1 MIVFKSVRYKN
12 FLSSGN
18 VFTQIDLDR
27 SKTTLIIGDN
37 GAGKS
42 TMLDALTFGLFGKPF
57 RNVNKPQ
64 LVNSVNER
72 EAVVE
77 VEFLVGKKHIL
88 VRRGIKPNFFE
99 IETDGTQLQQNAN
112 VRDFQ
117 EFLEKNVL
125 KLNYKSFTQIVIL
138 GNSSFVPFMQ
148 LKASDR
154 RDIIEDLLDIQI
166 FSSMN
171 NILKTYAIE
180 NKLKIDK
187 TKSAKDLL
195 ENKIDLKENYILQL
209 KRKTKT
215 LISKYENDIKKSLDE
230 KDSRIKQ
237 IDEINKSVEEFLN
250 EVSDAKQVN
259 NKHDKLTEYQRSIL
273 RNVDSEQKNIS
284 FFETNDDCPTCKQNI
299 DHAFKHKEI
308 IQKQEKIKEF
318 RTAIDKIDEELNAIR
333 DRLSSIQSIQEN
345 IQDHQT
351 TVQTINNGISVIDQY
366 VKKQQESINHL
377 EQDTGDINDE
387 KKKLKEY
394 GKEFEEIKVQTEEL
408 IEEKFINETAKSILK
423 DEGIKSRIIKQYLPI
438 MNKLI
443 NKYLTQ
449 MNFFVSFN
457 LDENFNEEIKSRYRD
472 DFTYDSFSEGE
483 KMRIDLALLFTWR
496 TVAKLK
502 NSVNTNL
509 LILDEVFD
517 SSLDGD
523 GTDEFMKIV
532 NEQGE
537 TINVFVISHKGDTL
551 YDKFRVHMKF
561 EKRKNFS
568 VLCQP
573 SPCTSYKRYD

>member
-1 MIVFKSVRYKN
+1 MILFKTVRYKN

-148 LKASDR
+148 LRAADR

-171 NILKTYAIE
+171 NILKSYAID
-180 NKLKIDK
+180 NKIKIDE
-187 TKSAKDLL
+187 TKLARDLL
-195 ENKIDLKENYILQL
+195 ENKIDLKENYISQL

-215 LISKYENDIKKSLDE
+215 LITKYEKDIKKSLDE

-250 EVSDAKQVN
+250 EVSDDKQVN
-259 NKHDKLTEYQRSIL
+259 DKHDKLTEYQRSIL

-284 FFETNDDCPTCKQNI
+284 FFESNDDCPTCKQNI

-308 IQKQEKIKEF
+308 IQKQKKIEEF
-318 RTAIDKIDEELNAIR
+318 KSAVDKIDGELDETRN
-333 DRLSSIQSIQEN
+333 RLSAIQSIQEN
-345 IQDHQT
+345 IQNHQT
-351 TVQTINNGISVIDQY
+351 TIQSINNGISVIDQY
-366 VKKQQESINHL
+366 VKKQQENINHL

-387 KKKLKEY
+387 RKKLKEY
-394 GKEFEEIKVQTEEL
+394 GKEFKEIEVQTEEL
-408 IEEKFINETAKSILK
+408 IEEKFIHETARNILK

-483 KMRIDLALLFTWR
+483 KMRIDLSLLFTWR

-532 NEQGE
+532 NEQG
-537 TINVFVISHKGDTL
+537 TTTNVFVISHKGDTL

-568 VLCQP
+568 VII
-573 SPCTSYKRYD
+573 

>member
-1 MIVFKSVRYKN
+1 MILFKTVRYKN

-27 SKTTLIIGDN
+27 SKTTLIIGEN

-77 VEFLVGKKHIL
+77 VEFYVGKKHIL

-148 LKASDR
+148 LRAADR

-171 NILKTYAIE
+171 NILKSYAIDNKIKIDE
-180 NKLKIDK
+180 NKL
-187 TKSAKDLL
+187 ARDLL

-215 LISKYENDIKKSLDE
+215 LITKYEKDIKKSLDE

-259 NKHDKLTEYQRSIL
+259 DKHDKLTEYQRSIL

-284 FFETNDDCPTCKQNI
+284 FFESNDDCPTCKQNI

-308 IQKQEKIKEF
+308 IQKQKKIEEF
-318 RTAIDKIDEELNAIR
+318 KSAVDKIDGELDETRN
-333 DRLSSIQSIQEN
+333 RLSAIQSIQEN
-345 IQDHQT
+345 IQNHQT
-351 TVQTINNGISVIDQY
+351 TIQSINNGISVIDQY
-366 VKKQQESINHL
+366 VKKQQENINHL

-387 KKKLKEY
+387 RKKLKEY
-394 GKEFEEIKVQTEEL
+394 GKEFKEIEVQTEEL
-408 IEEKFINETAKSILK
+408 IEEKFIHETARNILK

-483 KMRIDLALLFTWR
+483 KMRIDLSLLFTWR

-517 SSLDGD
+517 SSLDGE

-532 NEQGE
+532 NEQG
-537 TINVFVISHKGDTL
+537 TTTNVFVISHKGDTL

-568 VLCQP
+568 VII
-573 SPCTSYKRYD
+573 

>member
-1 MIVFKSVRYKN
+1 MILFKTVRYKN

-148 LKASDR
+148 LRAADR

-171 NILKTYAIE
+171 NILKAYAID
-180 NKLKIDK
+180 NKIKIDE
-187 TKSAKDLL
+187 TKLARDLL

-215 LISKYENDIKKSLDE
+215 LITKYEKDIKNSLDE

-259 NKHDKLTEYQRSIL
+259 DKHDKLSEYQRSIL

-284 FFETNDDCPTCKQNI
+284 FFESNDDCPTCKQNI

-308 IQKQEKIKEF
+308 IQKTKKIEEF
-318 RTAIDKIDEELNAIR
+318 RSAIDKIDGELDETRN
-333 DRLSSIQSIQEN
+333 RLSAIQSIQEN

-351 TVQTINNGISVIDQY
+351 TIQTINNGISVIDQY
-366 VKKQQESINHL
+366 VKKQQENINHL

-387 KKKLKEY
+387 RKKLKEY
-394 GKEFEEIKVQTEEL
+394 GKEFKEIEVQTEEL
-408 IEEKFINETAKSILK
+408 IEEKFIHETAKNILK

-457 LDENFNEEIKSRYRD
+457 LDENFYEEIKSRYRD

-483 KMRIDLALLFTWR
+483 KMRIDLSLLFTWR

-517 SSLDGD
+517 SSLDGE

-532 NEQGE
+532 NEQG
-537 TINVFVISHKGDTL
+537 TTTNVFVISHKGDTL

-568 VLCQP
+568 VII
-573 SPCTSYKRYD
+573 

>member
-1 MIVFKSVRYKN
+1 MILFKTVRYKN

-27 SKTTLIIGDN
+27 SKTTLIIGEN

-77 VEFLVGKKHIL
+77 VEFYVGKKHIL

-148 LKASDR
+148 LRAADR

-171 NILKTYAIE
+171 NILKSYAIDNKIKIDE
-180 NKLKIDK
+180 NKL
-187 TKSAKDLL
+187 ARDLL

-215 LISKYENDIKKSLDE
+215 LITKYEKDIKKSLDE

-259 NKHDKLTEYQRSIL
+259 DKHDKLAEYQRSIL

-284 FFETNDDCPTCKQNI
+284 FFESNDDCPTCKQNI

-308 IQKQEKIKEF
+308 IQKQKKIEEF
-318 RTAIDKIDEELNAIR
+318 KSAVDKIDGELDETRN
-333 DRLSSIQSIQEN
+333 RLSAIQSIQEN
-345 IQDHQT
+345 IQNHQT
-351 TVQTINNGISVIDQY
+351 TIQSINNGISVIDQY
-366 VKKQQESINHL
+366 VKKQQENINHL

-387 KKKLKEY
+387 RKKLKEY
-394 GKEFEEIKVQTEEL
+394 GKEFKEIEVQTEEL
-408 IEEKFINETAKSILK
+408 IEEKFIHETARSILK

-483 KMRIDLALLFTWR
+483 KMRIDLSLLFTWR

-517 SSLDGD
+517 SSLDGE

-532 NEQGE
+532 NEQG
-537 TINVFVISHKGDTL
+537 TTTNVFVISHKGDTL

-568 VLCQP
+568 VII
-573 SPCTSYKRYD
+573 

>member
-1 MIVFKSVRYKN
+1 MILFKTVRYKN

-27 SKTTLIIGDN
+27 SKTTLIIGEN

-64 LVNSVNER
+64 LVNSINER

-77 VEFLVGKKHIL
+77 VEFYVGKKHIL

-148 LKASDR
+148 LRAADR

-171 NILKTYAIE
+171 NILKSYAIDNKIKIDE
-180 NKLKIDK
+180 NKL
-187 TKSAKDLL
+187 ARDLL

-215 LISKYENDIKKSLDE
+215 LITKYEKDIKKSLDE

-259 NKHDKLTEYQRSIL
+259 DKHDKLAEYQRSIL

-284 FFETNDDCPTCKQNI
+284 FFESNDDCPTCKQNI

-308 IQKQEKIKEF
+308 IQKQKKIEEF
-318 RTAIDKIDEELNAIR
+318 KSAVDKIDGELDETRN
-333 DRLSSIQSIQEN
+333 RLSAIQSIQEN
-345 IQDHQT
+345 IQNHQT
-351 TVQTINNGISVIDQY
+351 TIQSINNGISVIDQY
-366 VKKQQESINHL
+366 VKKQQENINHL

-387 KKKLKEY
+387 RKKLKEY
-394 GKEFEEIKVQTEEL
+394 GKEFKEIEVQTEEL
-408 IEEKFINETAKSILK
+408 IEEKFIHETARNILK

-483 KMRIDLALLFTWR
+483 KMRIDLSLLFTWR

-517 SSLDGD
+517 SSLDGE

-532 NEQGE
+532 NEQG
-537 TINVFVISHKGDTL
+537 TTTNVFVISHKGDTL

-568 VLCQP
+568 VII
-573 SPCTSYKRYD
+573 

>member
-1 MIVFKSVRYKN
+1 MILFKTVRYKN

-18 VFTQIDLDR
+18 VFTDIQLDR
-27 SKTTLIIGDN
+27 SQTTLITGEN

-42 TMLDALTFGLFGKPF
+42 TMLDAVTFSLFGKPF
-57 RNVNKPQ
+57 RKINKPQ

-77 VEFLVGKKHIL
+77 VEFYVGKKHIL

-148 LKASDR
+148 LRAADR

-171 NILKTYAIE
+171 NILKSYAIDNKIKIDE
-180 NKLKIDK
+180 NKL
-187 TKSAKDLL
+187 ARDLL

-215 LISKYENDIKKSLDE
+215 LITKYEKDIKKSLDE

-259 NKHDKLTEYQRSIL
+259 DKHDKLTEYQRSIL

-284 FFETNDDCPTCKQNI
+284 FFESNDDCPTCKQNI

-308 IQKQEKIKEF
+308 IQKQKKIEEF
-318 RTAIDKIDEELNAIR
+318 KSAVDKIDGELDETRN
-333 DRLSSIQSIQEN
+333 RLSAIQSIQEN
-345 IQDHQT
+345 IQNHQT
-351 TVQTINNGISVIDQY
+351 TIQSINNGISVIDQY
-366 VKKQQESINHL
+366 VKKQQENINHL

-387 KKKLKEY
+387 RKKLKEY
-394 GKEFEEIKVQTEEL
+394 GKEFKEIEVQTEEL
-408 IEEKFINETAKSILK
+408 IEEKFINETARNILK

-483 KMRIDLALLFTWR
+483 KMRIDLSLLFTWR

-517 SSLDGD
+517 SSLDGE

-532 NEQGE
+532 NEQG
-537 TINVFVISHKGDTL
+537 TTTNVFVISHKGDTL

-568 VLCQP
+568 VII
-573 SPCTSYKRYD
+573 

>member
-1 MIVFKSVRYKN
+1 MITFKSVRYKN

-27 SKTTLIIGDN
+27 SKTTLIIGEN

-57 RNVNKPQ
+57 RSVNKPQ
-64 LVNSVNER
+64 LVNSINER

-77 VEFLVGKKHIL
+77 VEFYVGKKHIL
-88 VRRGIKPNFFE
+88 VRRGIKPNLFE
-99 IETDGTQLQQNAN
+99 IETDGAQLQQNAN

-148 LKASDR
+148 LRAADR

-171 NILKTYAIE
+171 NILKSYAIDNKIKIDE
-180 NKLKIDK
+180 NKL
-187 TKSAKDLL
+187 ARDLL

-215 LISKYENDIKKSLDE
+215 LITKYEKDIKKSLDE

-259 NKHDKLTEYQRSIL
+259 DKHDKLTEYQRSIL

-284 FFETNDDCPTCKQNI
+284 FFESNDDCPTCKQNI

-308 IQKQEKIKEF
+308 IQKQKKIEEF
-318 RTAIDKIDEELNAIR
+318 KSAVDKIDGELDETRN
-333 DRLSSIQSIQEN
+333 RLSAIQSIQEN
-345 IQDHQT
+345 IQNHQT
-351 TVQTINNGISVIDQY
+351 TIQSINNGISVIDQY
-366 VKKQQESINHL
+366 VKKQQENINHL

-387 KKKLKEY
+387 RKKLKEY
-394 GKEFEEIKVQTEEL
+394 GKEFKEIEVQTEEL
-408 IEEKFINETAKSILK
+408 IEEKFIHETARNILK

-483 KMRIDLALLFTWR
+483 KMRIDLSLLFTWR

-517 SSLDGD
+517 SSLDGE

-532 NEQGE
+532 NEQG
-537 TINVFVISHKGDTL
+537 TTTNVFVISHKGDTL

-568 VLCQP
+568 VII
-573 SPCTSYKRYD
+573 

>member
-1 MIVFKSVRYKN
+1 MITFKSVRYKN

-18 VFTQIDLDR
+18 VFTKIDLDR
-27 SKTTLIIGDN
+27 SKTTLIIGEN

-57 RNVNKPQ
+57 RSINKAQ
-64 LVNSVNER
+64 LINSINER

-99 IETDGTQLQQNAN
+99 IITDGLQLQQNAS

-117 EFLEKNVL
+117 DFLEKSVL

-166 FSSMN
+166 FSTMN
-171 NILKTYAIE
+171 NVLKTYSME
-180 NKLKIDK
+180 NKIKIDEN
-187 TKSAKDLL
+187 KSSKDLL
-195 ENKIDLKENYILQL
+195 ENKIELKENYISQL
-209 KRKTKT
+209 KHKTKS
-215 LISKYENDIKKSLDE
+215 LISGYEKDIKKSLDE
-230 KDSRIKQ
+230 KEKLCAQ
-237 IDEINKSVEEFLN
+237 IEEVNQSVEELLN
-250 EVSDAKQVN
+250 QINDAKQVN
-259 NKHDKLTEYQRSIL
+259 ETHDKLTEYQRSIL
-273 RNVDSEQKNIS
+273 RNVNTEQENIS
-284 FFETNDDCPTCKQNI
+284 FFESNDDCPTCKQNI

-308 IQKQEKIKEF
+308 IQKQKKIEEYNS
-318 RTAIDKIDEELNAIR
+318 AVDKIDGELNATR
-333 DRLSSIQSIQEN
+333 ERLSAIQSIQEN
-345 IQDHQT
+345 IQGQQT
-351 TVQTINNGISVIDQY
+351 SVQTINNNVRVIDQY
-366 VKKQQESINHL
+366 VKKQQESINQL
-377 EQDTGDINDE
+377 EQDTGDIKEE
-387 KKKLKEY
+387 KKALKEY
-394 GKEFEEIKVQTEEL
+394 ASEFKEIEALTEEL
-408 IEEKFINETAKSILK
+408 IEEKFVQETARNILK

-457 LDENFNEEIKSRYRD
+457 LDSNFNEEIKSRYRD

-496 TVAKLK
+496 TIAKLK

-517 SSLDGD
+517 SSLDGE

-532 NEQGE
+532 NEQGS
-537 TINVFVISHKGDTL
+537 TTNVFVISHKGDTL

-568 VLCQP
+568 VIL
-573 SPCTSYKRYD
+573 

>member
-1 MIVFKSVRYKN
+1 MILFKTVRYKN

-27 SKTTLIIGDN
+27 SKTTLIIGEN

-77 VEFLVGKKHIL
+77 VEFYVGKKHIL

-148 LKASDR
+148 LRAADR

-171 NILKTYAIE
+171 NILKSYAIDNKIKIDE
-180 NKLKIDK
+180 NKL
-187 TKSAKDLL
+187 ARDLL

-215 LISKYENDIKKSLDE
+215 LITKYEKDIKKSLDE

-259 NKHDKLTEYQRSIL
+259 DKHDKLAEYQRSIL

-284 FFETNDDCPTCKQNI
+284 FFESNDDCPTCKQNI

-308 IQKQEKIKEF
+308 IQKQKKIEEF
-318 RTAIDKIDEELNAIR
+318 KSAVDKIDGELDETRN
-333 DRLSSIQSIQEN
+333 RLSAIQSIQEN
-345 IQDHQT
+345 IQNHQT
-351 TVQTINNGISVIDQY
+351 TIQSINNGISVIDQY
-366 VKKQQESINHL
+366 VKKQQENINHL

-387 KKKLKEY
+387 RKKLKEY
-394 GKEFEEIKVQTEEL
+394 GKEFKEIEVQTEEL
-408 IEEKFINETAKSILK
+408 IEEKFIHETARNILK

-483 KMRIDLALLFTWR
+483 KMRIDLSLLFTWR

-517 SSLDGD
+517 SSLDGE

-532 NEQGE
+532 NEQG
-537 TINVFVISHKGDTL
+537 TTTNVFVISHKGDTL

-568 VLCQP
+568 VIL
-573 SPCTSYKRYD
+573 

>member
-1 MIVFKSVRYKN
+1 MILFKTVRYKN

-72 EAVVE
+72 DAVVE

-148 LKASDR
+148 LRAADR

-171 NILKTYAIE
+171 NILKSYAIDNKIKIDE
-180 NKLKIDK
+180 NKL
-187 TKSAKDLL
+187 ARDLL

-209 KRKTKT
+209 KRKTKP
-215 LISKYENDIKKSLDE
+215 LITKYEKDIKKSLDE

-259 NKHDKLTEYQRSIL
+259 DKHDKLTEYQRSIL

-284 FFETNDDCPTCKQNI
+284 FFESNDDCPTCKQNI

-308 IQKQEKIKEF
+308 IQKQKKIEEF
-318 RTAIDKIDEELNAIR
+318 KSAVDKIDGELDETRN
-333 DRLSSIQSIQEN
+333 RLSAIQSIQEN
-345 IQDHQT
+345 IQNHQT
-351 TVQTINNGISVIDQY
+351 TIQSINNGISVIDQY
-366 VKKQQESINHL
+366 VKKQQENINHL

-387 KKKLKEY
+387 RKKLKEY
-394 GKEFEEIKVQTEEL
+394 GKEFKEIEVQTEEL
-408 IEEKFINETAKSILK
+408 IEEKFIHETARNILK

-483 KMRIDLALLFTWR
+483 KMRIDLSLLFTWR

-517 SSLDGD
+517 SSLDGE

-532 NEQGE
+532 NEQG
-537 TINVFVISHKGDTL
+537 TTTNVFVISHKGDTL

-568 VLCQP
+568 VII
-573 SPCTSYKRYD
+573 

>member
-1 MIVFKSVRYKN
+1 MILFKTVRYKN

-72 EAVVE
+72 DAVVE

-148 LKASDR
+148 LRAADR

-171 NILKTYAIE
+171 NILKSYAIDNKIKIDE
-180 NKLKIDK
+180 NKL
-187 TKSAKDLL
+187 ARDLL

-215 LISKYENDIKKSLDE
+215 LITKYEKDIKKSLDE

-259 NKHDKLTEYQRSIL
+259 DKHDKLTEYQRSIL

-284 FFETNDDCPTCKQNI
+284 FFESNDDCPTCKQNI

-308 IQKQEKIKEF
+308 IQKQKKIEEF
-318 RTAIDKIDEELNAIR
+318 KSAVDKIDEELDETRN
-333 DRLSSIQSIQEN
+333 RLSAIQSIQEN
-345 IQDHQT
+345 IQNHQT
-351 TVQTINNGISVIDQY
+351 TIQSINNGISVIDQY
-366 VKKQQESINHL
+366 VKKQQENINHL

-387 KKKLKEY
+387 RKKLKEY
-394 GKEFEEIKVQTEEL
+394 GKEFKEIEVQTEEL
-408 IEEKFINETAKSILK
+408 IEEKFIHETAKNILK

-517 SSLDGD
+517 SSLDGE

-532 NEQGE
+532 NEQG
-537 TINVFVISHKGDTL
+537 TTTNVFVISHKGDTL

-568 VLCQP
+568 VII
-573 SPCTSYKRYD
+573 

>member
-1 MIVFKSVRYKN
+1 MILFKTVRYKN

-72 EAVVE
+72 DAVVE

-88 VRRGIKPNFFE
+88 VRRGIKPNFLE
-99 IETDGTQLQQNAN
+99 IETDGAQLQQNAN

-148 LKASDR
+148 LKAADR

-171 NILKTYAIE
+171 NILKTYAID
-180 NKLKIDK
+180 NKIKIDE
-187 TKSAKDLL
+187 TKLARDLL

-215 LISKYENDIKKSLDE
+215 LITKYEKDIKKSLDE

-259 NKHDKLTEYQRSIL
+259 DKHDKLTEYQRSIL

-284 FFETNDDCPTCKQNI
+284 FFESNDDCPTCKQNI

-308 IQKQEKIKEF
+308 IQKQKKIEEF
-318 RTAIDKIDEELNAIR
+318 KSAVDKIDEELDETRN
-333 DRLSSIQSIQEN
+333 RLSAIQSIQEN
-345 IQDHQT
+345 IQNHQT
-351 TVQTINNGISVIDQY
+351 TIQSINNGISVIDQY
-366 VKKQQESINHL
+366 VKKQQENINHL

-387 KKKLKEY
+387 RKKLKEY
-394 GKEFEEIKVQTEEL
+394 GKEFKEIEVQTEEL
-408 IEEKFINETAKSILK
+408 IEEKFIHETARNILK

-483 KMRIDLALLFTWR
+483 KMRIDLSLLFTWR

-532 NEQGE
+532 NEQG
-537 TINVFVISHKGDTL
+537 TTTNVFVISHKGDTL

-568 VLCQP
+568 VII
-573 SPCTSYKRYD
+573 

>member
-1 MIVFKSVRYKN
+1 MILFKTVRYKN

-27 SKTTLIIGDN
+27 SKTTLIIGEN

-64 LVNSVNER
+64 LVNSINER

-77 VEFLVGKKHIL
+77 VEFYVGKKHIL
-88 VRRGIKPNFFE
+88 VRRGIKPNLFE
-99 IETDGTQLQQNAN
+99 IETDGAQLQQNAN

-148 LKASDR
+148 LRAADR

-171 NILKTYAIE
+171 NVLKTYALE
-180 NKLKIDK
+180 NKLKIDEN
-187 TKSAKDLL
+187 KSARDLL

-215 LISKYENDIKKSLDE
+215 LIAKYEKDIKTSLDE
-230 KDSRIKQ
+230 KTSRENQIK
-237 IDEINKSVEEFLN
+237 EINKSVEELLN
-250 EVSDAKQVN
+250 EVTDANQIN
-259 NKHDKLTEYQRSIL
+259 DKHDKLTEYQRSIL
-273 RNVDSEQKNIS
+273 RNVDTEQKKIP
-284 FFETNDDCPTCKQNI
+284 FFEALDDCPTCKHNI

-308 IQKQEKIKEF
+308 IQKQKKIEEYN
-318 RTAIDKIDEELNAIR
+318 TAVNKIDGELDETRNRLSAIR
-333 DRLSSIQSIQEN
+333 SIQEN
-345 IQDHQT
+345 IQNHQT
-351 TVQTINNGISVIDQY
+351 SIQTINNNISVIDQY
-366 VKKQQESINHL
+366 VKKQQENINHL
-377 EQDTGDINDE
+377 EQDTGDIKE
-387 KKKLKEY
+387 ERKQLKEY
-394 GKEFEEIKVQTEEL
+394 GKEFKEIEVQTEEL
-408 IEEKFINETAKSILK
+408 IEEKFIHETARSILK

-517 SSLDGD
+517 SSLDGE

-532 NEQGE
+532 NEQG
-537 TINVFVISHKGDTL
+537 TTTNVFVISHKGDTL

-568 VLCQP
+568 VIL
-573 SPCTSYKRYD
+573 

>member
-1 MIVFKSVRYKN
+1 MILFKTVRYKN

-72 EAVVE
+72 DAVVE

-148 LKASDR
+148 LKAADR

-171 NILKTYAIE
+171 NILKAYAID
-180 NKLKIDK
+180 NKIKIDE
-187 TKSAKDLL
+187 TKLARDLL

-215 LISKYENDIKKSLDE
+215 LITKYEKDIKKSLDE

-259 NKHDKLTEYQRSIL
+259 DKHDKLTEYQRSIL

-284 FFETNDDCPTCKQNI
+284 FFESNDDCPTCKQNI

-308 IQKQEKIKEF
+308 IQKQKKIEEF
-318 RTAIDKIDEELNAIR
+318 KSAVDKIDEELDETRN
-333 DRLSSIQSIQEN
+333 RLSAIQSIQEN
-345 IQDHQT
+345 IQNHQT
-351 TVQTINNGISVIDQY
+351 TIQSINNGISVIDQY
-366 VKKQQESINHL
+366 VKKQQENINHL

-387 KKKLKEY
+387 RKKLKEY
-394 GKEFEEIKVQTEEL
+394 GKEFKEIEVQTEEL
-408 IEEKFINETAKSILK
+408 IEEKFIHETAKNILK

-517 SSLDGD
+517 SSLDGE

-532 NEQGE
+532 NEQG
-537 TINVFVISHKGDTL
+537 TTTNVFVISHKGDTL
-551 YDKFRVHMKF
+551 SDKFRVHMKF

-568 VLCQP
+568 VII
-573 SPCTSYKRYD
+573 

>member
-1 MIVFKSVRYKN
+1 MILFKTVRYKN

-148 LKASDR
+148 LKAADR

-171 NILKTYAIE
+171 NILKAYAID
-180 NKLKIDK
+180 NKIKIDE
-187 TKSAKDLL
+187 TKLARDLL

-215 LISKYENDIKKSLDE
+215 LITKYEKDIKKSLDE

-284 FFETNDDCPTCKQNI
+284 FFESNDDCPTCKQNI

-308 IQKQEKIKEF
+308 IQKQKKIEEF
-318 RTAIDKIDEELNAIR
+318 KSAVDKIDGELDETRN
-333 DRLSSIQSIQEN
+333 RLSAIQSIQEN

-351 TVQTINNGISVIDQY
+351 TIQTINNGISVIDQY
-366 VKKQQESINHL
+366 VKKQQENINHL

-387 KKKLKEY
+387 RKKLKEY
-394 GKEFEEIKVQTEEL
+394 GKEFKEIEVQTEEL
-408 IEEKFINETAKSILK
+408 IEEKFIHETARNILK

-483 KMRIDLALLFTWR
+483 KMRIDLSLLFTWR

-517 SSLDGD
+517 SSLDGE

-532 NEQGE
+532 NEQG
-537 TINVFVISHKGDTL
+537 TTTNVFVISHKGDTL

-568 VLCQP
+568 VII
-573 SPCTSYKRYD
+573 

>member
-1 MIVFKSVRYKN
+1 MILFKTVRYKN

-72 EAVVE
+72 DAVVE

-148 LKASDR
+148 LRAADR

-171 NILKTYAIE
+171 NILKAYAID
-180 NKLKIDK
+180 NKIKIDE
-187 TKSAKDLL
+187 TKLARDLL

-215 LISKYENDIKKSLDE
+215 LITKYEKDIKKSLDE

-259 NKHDKLTEYQRSIL
+259 DKHDKLTEYQRSIL

-284 FFETNDDCPTCKQNI
+284 FFESNDDCPTCKQNI

-308 IQKQEKIKEF
+308 IQKTKKIEEF
-318 RTAIDKIDEELNAIR
+318 RSAIDKIDGELDETRN
-333 DRLSSIQSIQEN
+333 RLSAIQSIQEN

-351 TVQTINNGISVIDQY
+351 TIQTINNGISVIDQY
-366 VKKQQESINHL
+366 VKKQQENINHL

-387 KKKLKEY
+387 RKKLKEY
-394 GKEFEEIKVQTEEL
+394 GKEFKEIEVQTEEL
-408 IEEKFINETAKSILK
+408 IEEKFIHETARNILK

-483 KMRIDLALLFTWR
+483 KMRIDLSLLFTWR

-532 NEQGE
+532 NEQG
-537 TINVFVISHKGDTL
+537 TTTNVFVISHKGDTL

-568 VLCQP
+568 VII
-573 SPCTSYKRYD
+573 

>member
-1 MIVFKSVRYKN
+1 MILFKTVRYKN

-148 LKASDR
+148 LRAADR

-171 NILKTYAIE
+171 NILKSYAIDNKIKIDE
-180 NKLKIDK
+180 NKL
-187 TKSAKDLL
+187 ARDLL

-215 LISKYENDIKKSLDE
+215 LITKYEKDIKKSLDE

-259 NKHDKLTEYQRSIL
+259 DKHDKLTEYQRSIL

-284 FFETNDDCPTCKQNI
+284 FFESNDDCPTCKQNI

-308 IQKQEKIKEF
+308 IQKQKKIEEF
-318 RTAIDKIDEELNAIR
+318 KSAVDKIDGELDETRN
-333 DRLSSIQSIQEN
+333 RLSAIQSIQEN
-345 IQDHQT
+345 IQNHQT
-351 TVQTINNGISVIDQY
+351 TIQSINNGISVIDQY
-366 VKKQQESINHL
+366 VKKQQENINHL

-387 KKKLKEY
+387 RKKLKEY
-394 GKEFEEIKVQTEEL
+394 GKEFKEIEVQTEEL
-408 IEEKFINETAKSILK
+408 IEEKFIHETARNILK

-483 KMRIDLALLFTWR
+483 KMRIDLSLLFTWR

-517 SSLDGD
+517 SSLDGE

-532 NEQGE
+532 NEQG
-537 TINVFVISHKGDTL
+537 TTTNVFVISHKGDTL

-568 VLCQP
+568 VII
-573 SPCTSYKRYD
+573 

>member
-1 MIVFKSVRYKN
+1 MILFKTVRYKN

-27 SKTTLIIGDN
+27 SKTTLIIGEN

-77 VEFLVGKKHIL
+77 VEFYVGKKHIL

-148 LKASDR
+148 LRAADR

-171 NILKTYAIE
+171 NILKSYAIDNKIKIDE
-180 NKLKIDK
+180 NKL
-187 TKSAKDLL
+187 ARDLL

-215 LISKYENDIKKSLDE
+215 LITKYEKDIKKSLDE

-259 NKHDKLTEYQRSIL
+259 DKHDKLAEYQRSIL
-273 RNVDSEQKNIS
+273 RNVDSEHKNIS
-284 FFETNDDCPTCKQNI
+284 FFESNDDCPTCKQNI

-308 IQKQEKIKEF
+308 VQKQKKIEEF
-318 RTAIDKIDEELNAIR
+318 KSAVDKIDGELDETRN
-333 DRLSSIQSIQEN
+333 RLSAIQSIQEN
-345 IQDHQT
+345 IQNHQT
-351 TVQTINNGISVIDQY
+351 TIQSINNGISVIDQY
-366 VKKQQESINHL
+366 VKKQQENINHL

-387 KKKLKEY
+387 RKKLKEY
-394 GKEFEEIKVQTEEL
+394 GKEFKEIEVQTEEL
-408 IEEKFINETAKSILK
+408 IEEKFIHETARNILK

-483 KMRIDLALLFTWR
+483 KMRIDLSLLFTWR

-517 SSLDGD
+517 SSLDGE

-532 NEQGE
+532 NEQG
-537 TINVFVISHKGDTL
+537 TTTNVFVISHKGDTL

-568 VLCQP
+568 VII
-573 SPCTSYKRYD
+573 

>member
-1 MIVFKSVRYKN
+1 MILFKTVRYKN

-72 EAVVE
+72 DAVVE

-148 LKASDR
+148 LKAADR

-171 NILKTYAIE
+171 NILKTYAID
-180 NKLKIDK
+180 NKIKIDE
-187 TKSAKDLL
+187 TKLARDLL

-215 LISKYENDIKKSLDE
+215 LITKYEKDIKNSLDE

-259 NKHDKLTEYQRSIL
+259 DKHDKLTEYQRSIL

-284 FFETNDDCPTCKQNI
+284 FFESNDDCPTCKQNI

-308 IQKQEKIKEF
+308 IQKTKKIEEF
-318 RTAIDKIDEELNAIR
+318 RSAIDKIDGELDETRN
-333 DRLSSIQSIQEN
+333 RLSAIQSIQEN

-351 TVQTINNGISVIDQY
+351 TIQTINNGISVINQY
-366 VKKQQESINHL
+366 VKKQQENINHL

-387 KKKLKEY
+387 RKKLKEY
-394 GKEFEEIKVQTEEL
+394 GKEFKEIEVQTEEL
-408 IEEKFINETAKSILK
+408 IEEKFIHETARNILK

-483 KMRIDLALLFTWR
+483 KMRIDLSLLFTWR

-532 NEQGE
+532 NEQG
-537 TINVFVISHKGDTL
+537 TTTNVFVISHKGDTL

-568 VLCQP
+568 VIL
-573 SPCTSYKRYD
+573 

>member
-1 MIVFKSVRYKN
+1 MILFKTVRYKN

-27 SKTTLIIGDN
+27 SKTTLIIGEN

-64 LVNSVNER
+64 LVNSINER

-77 VEFLVGKKHIL
+77 VEFYVGKKHIL
-88 VRRGIKPNFFE
+88 VRRGIKPNLFE
-99 IETDGTQLQQNAN
+99 IETDGAQLQQNAN

-148 LKASDR
+148 LRAADR

-171 NILKTYAIE
+171 NILKTYTIE
-180 NKLKIDK
+180 NKIKIDE
-187 TKSAKDLL
+187 TKSARDLL

-215 LISKYENDIKKSLDE
+215 LIAKYEKDIKTSLDE
-230 KDSRIKQ
+230 KTSRENQ
-237 IDEINKSVEEFLN
+237 ITEINKSVEELLN
-250 EVSDAKQVN
+250 EVTDANQIN
-259 NKHDKLTEYQRSIL
+259 DKHDKLTEYQRSIL
-273 RNVDSEQKNIS
+273 RNVDTEQKNIT
-284 FFETNDDCPTCKQNI
+284 FFEAHDDCPTCKQNI

-308 IQKQEKIKEF
+308 IQKQKKIEEYN
-318 RTAIDKIDEELNAIR
+318 TAVNKIDGELDETRNRLSAIR
-333 DRLSSIQSIQEN
+333 SIQEN
-345 IQDHQT
+345 IQNHQT
-351 TVQTINNGISVIDQY
+351 SIQTINNNISVIDQY
-366 VKKQQESINHL
+366 VKKQQENINHL
-377 EQDTGDINDE
+377 EQDTGDIKE
-387 KKKLKEY
+387 ERKQLKEY
-394 GKEFEEIKVQTEEL
+394 GKEFKEIEVQTEEL
-408 IEEKFINETAKSILK
+408 IEEKFIHETARSILK

-517 SSLDGD
+517 SSLDGE

-532 NEQGE
+532 NEQG
-537 TINVFVISHKGDTL
+537 TTTNVFVISHKGDTL

-568 VLCQP
+568 VIL
-573 SPCTSYKRYD
+573 

>member
-1 MIVFKSVRYKN
+1 MILFKTVRYKN

-72 EAVVE
+72 DAVVE

-148 LKASDR
+148 LKAADR

-171 NILKTYAIE
+171 NILKTYAID
-180 NKLKIDK
+180 NKIKIDE
-187 TKSAKDLL
+187 TKLARDLL

-215 LISKYENDIKKSLDE
+215 LITKYEKDIKKSLDE

-259 NKHDKLTEYQRSIL
+259 DKHDKLTEYQRSIL

-284 FFETNDDCPTCKQNI
+284 FFESNDDCPTCKQNI

-308 IQKQEKIKEF
+308 IQKQKKIEEF
-318 RTAIDKIDEELNAIR
+318 KSAVDKIDEELDETRN
-333 DRLSSIQSIQEN
+333 RLSAIQSIQEN
-345 IQDHQT
+345 IQNHQT
-351 TVQTINNGISVIDQY
+351 TIQSINNGISVIDQY
-366 VKKQQESINHL
+366 VKKQQENINHL

-387 KKKLKEY
+387 RKKLKEY
-394 GKEFEEIKVQTEEL
+394 GKEFKEIEVQTEEL
-408 IEEKFINETAKSILK
+408 IEEKFIHETARNILK

-483 KMRIDLALLFTWR
+483 KMRIDLSLLFTWR

-532 NEQGE
+532 NEQG
-537 TINVFVISHKGDTL
+537 TTTNVFVISHKGDTL

-568 VLCQP
+568 VIL
-573 SPCTSYKRYD
+573 

>member
-1 MIVFKSVRYKN
+1 MILFKTVRYKN

-27 SKTTLIIGDN
+27 SKTTLIIGEN

-64 LVNSVNER
+64 LVNSINER

-77 VEFLVGKKHIL
+77 VEFYVGKKHIL
-88 VRRGIKPNFFE
+88 VRRGIKPNLFE
-99 IETDGTQLQQNAN
+99 IETDGAQLQQNAN

-148 LKASDR
+148 LRAADR

-180 NKLKIDK
+180 NKIKIDEN
-187 TKSAKDLL
+187 KSARDLL

-215 LISKYENDIKKSLDE
+215 LIAKYEKDIKTSLDE
-230 KDSRIKQ
+230 KTSRENQIK
-237 IDEINKSVEEFLN
+237 EINKSVEELLN
-250 EVSDAKQVN
+250 EVTDANQIN
-259 NKHDKLTEYQRSIL
+259 DKHDKLTEYQRSIL
-273 RNVDSEQKNIS
+273 RNVDTEQKNIT
-284 FFETNDDCPTCKQNI
+284 FFEAHDDCPTCKQNI

-308 IQKQEKIKEF
+308 IQKQKKIEEYN
-318 RTAIDKIDEELNAIR
+318 TAVNKIDGELDETRN
-333 DRLSSIQSIQEN
+333 RLSAIQSIQEN
-345 IQDHQT
+345 IQNHQT
-351 TVQTINNGISVIDQY
+351 SIQTINNNISVIDQY
-366 VKKQQESINHL
+366 VKKQQENINHL
-377 EQDTGDINDE
+377 EQDTGDIKE
-387 KKKLKEY
+387 ERKQLKEY
-394 GKEFEEIKVQTEEL
+394 GKEFKEIEVQTEEL
-408 IEEKFINETAKSILK
+408 IEEKFIHETARSILK

-517 SSLDGD
+517 SSLDTD
-523 GTDEFMKIV
+523 GTDAFLKIMYEMGQST
-532 NEQGE
+532 NM
-537 TINVFVISHKGDTL
+537 FVISHKGDQL
-551 YDKFRVHMKF
+551 YDKFRNIIKF
-561 EKRKNFS
+561 GKKKNFS
-568 VLCQP
+568 TIL
-573 SPCTSYKRYD
+573 

>member
-1 MIVFKSVRYKN
+1 MILFKTVRYKN

-72 EAVVE
+72 DAVVE

-148 LKASDR
+148 LKAADR

-171 NILKTYAIE
+171 NILKTYAID
-180 NKLKIDK
+180 NKIKIDE
-187 TKSAKDLL
+187 TKLARDLL

-215 LISKYENDIKKSLDE
+215 LITKYEKDIKKSLDE

-259 NKHDKLTEYQRSIL
+259 DKHDKLTEYQRSIL

-284 FFETNDDCPTCKQNI
+284 FFESNDDCPTCKQNI

-308 IQKQEKIKEF
+308 IQKTKKIEEF
-318 RTAIDKIDEELNAIR
+318 RSAIDKIDGELDETRN
-333 DRLSSIQSIQEN
+333 RLSAIQSIQEN
-345 IQDHQT
+345 IQNHQT
-351 TVQTINNGISVIDQY
+351 TIQSINNGISVIDQY
-366 VKKQQESINHL
+366 VKKQQENINHL

-387 KKKLKEY
+387 RKKLKEY
-394 GKEFEEIKVQTEEL
+394 GKEFKEIEVQTEEL
-408 IEEKFINETAKSILK
+408 IEEKFIHETAKNILK

-483 KMRIDLALLFTWR
+483 KMRIDLSLLFTWR

-517 SSLDGD
+517 SSLDGE

-532 NEQGE
+532 NEQG
-537 TINVFVISHKGDTL
+537 TTTNVFVISHKGDTL

-568 VLCQP
+568 VII
-573 SPCTSYKRYD
+573 

>member
-1 MIVFKSVRYKN
+1 MILFKTVRYKN

-27 SKTTLIIGDN
+27 SKTTLIIGEN

-64 LVNSVNER
+64 LVNSINER

-77 VEFLVGKKHIL
+77 VEFYVGKKHIL
-88 VRRGIKPNFFE
+88 VRRGIKPNLFE
-99 IETDGTQLQQNAN
+99 IETDGAQLQQNAN

-148 LKASDR
+148 LRAADR

-171 NILKTYAIE
+171 NILKTYAID
-180 NKLKIDK
+180 NKIKIDE
-187 TKSAKDLL
+187 TKSARDLL

-215 LISKYENDIKKSLDE
+215 LIAKYEKDIKKSLDE
-230 KDSRIKQ
+230 KTSRENQIK
-237 IDEINKSVEEFLN
+237 EINKSVEELLN
-250 EVSDAKQVN
+250 EVADANQIN
-259 NKHDKLTEYQRSIL
+259 DKHDKLTEYQRSIL
-273 RNVDSEQKNIS
+273 RNVDTEQKNIT
-284 FFETNDDCPTCKQNI
+284 FFEAHDDCPTCKQNI

-308 IQKQEKIKEF
+308 IQKQKKIEEYN
-318 RTAIDKIDEELNAIR
+318 TAVNKIDGELDETRN
-333 DRLSSIQSIQEN
+333 RLSTIRSIQEN
-345 IQDHQT
+345 IQNHQT
-351 TVQTINNGISVIDQY
+351 SIQTINNNISVIDQY
-366 VKKQQESINHL
+366 VKKQQENINHL
-377 EQDTGDINDE
+377 EQDTGDIKE
-387 KKKLKEY
+387 ERKQLKEY
-394 GKEFEEIKVQTEEL
+394 GKEFKEIEVQTEEL
-408 IEEKFINETAKSILK
+408 IEEKFIHETARSILK

-517 SSLDGD
+517 SSLDGE

-532 NEQGE
+532 NEQG
-537 TINVFVISHKGDTL
+537 TTTNVFVISHKGDTL

-568 VLCQP
+568 VIL
-573 SPCTSYKRYD
+573 